1 MWRPDEKVSELQK
14 EYVVAT
20 GGTYGRIRSLW
31 PQTRRP
37 QFQEEY
43 IVASSEEGLSK
54 RESRLWCIRDALIE
68 RERIGCDAH
77 TLKNQ
82 E

>member
-1 MWRPDEKVSELQK
+1 MWRPDEKGS

-20 GGTYGRIRSLW
+20 GTYCRIRRLW
-31 PQTRRP
+31 HPE
-37 QFQEEY
+37 FQEEY
-43 IVASSEEGLSK
+43 VVAPREEGLSE

-68 RERIGCDAH
+68 RKRIGCDAH

>member
-1 MWRPDEKVSELQK
+1 MAPDEKGAE
-14 EYVVAT
+14 
-20 GGTYGRIRSLW
+20 
-31 PQTRRP
+31 
-37 QFQEEY
+37 FQEEY
-43 IVASSEEGLSK
+43 VVASSEEGLSE

>member
-1 MWRPDEKVSELQK
+1 MAQK
-14 EYVVAT
+14 
-20 GGTYGRIRSLW
+20 
-31 PQTRRP
+31 RRP

-43 IVASSEEGLSK
+43 IVASSEEGLSE

-68 RERIGCDAH
+68 RERIGCEAH